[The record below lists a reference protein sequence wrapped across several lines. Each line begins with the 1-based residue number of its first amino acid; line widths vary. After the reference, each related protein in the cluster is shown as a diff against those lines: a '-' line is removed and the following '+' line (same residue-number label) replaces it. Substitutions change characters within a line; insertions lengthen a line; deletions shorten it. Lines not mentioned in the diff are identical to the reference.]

1 MPVNDPFGPSV
12 YVPDL
17 NTGAGSASQG
27 WATGIS
33 NLAKGLFPD
42 PNSLADARY
51 KNTQT
56 QLLNTQAAARSNL
69 AGFFAN
75 PNAAADPNNRAQIYS
90 WMTTLPADEQNAWH
104 NNLAGVIQNVPS
116 MTQAQR
122 DQYNAGA
129 GMVPAGNTPSGFNAQ
144 LQNQVNTATIGANAQ
159 RDVAGINQTN
169 ENYRWGN
176 TPAPAT
182 SSGQGNA
189 GPAGPV
195 LATPNQVNAAPPGTY
210 MPNYQNPADTAT
222 VLGGR
227 GAQQAPPSHG
237 VSPPPA
243 ATQPQTGSQGGPATT
258 TNPAPTNTDTPA
270 GAASTNLTAA
280 GQRGQLPT
288 NQAKEGLD
296 FAIDTKAAEVY
307 GKPGWFGLSS
317 KAAGANDPDRYRLSP
332 DLKAQV
338 ATRANQLMLSPAT
351 KGTFGSVDAAVNQ
364 AWNDVIEPLRA
375 SGKLDTSRHML
386 GGGQPEIHQTGPATP
401 TTPMAPAPAPAPP
414 APAPPATTPPA
425 ATPVAPSGT
434 SALPKPA
441 PATPPVRYTAPA
453 PAAAKPAAAKPA
465 GGGSSGAI
473 QPGAVWGNRVYTSG
487 DPNNAANW
495 GVATAAQIATARKN
509 GNYRQ

>member
-56 QLLNTQAAARSNL
+56 QLLNTQATARSNL
-69 AGFFAN
+69 ATIFAN

-159 RDVAGINQTN
+159 RDVAGINQGG

-176 TPAPAT
+176 TPLPAT

-189 GPAGPV
+189 GPAGPTIT
-195 LATPNQVNAAPPGTY
+195 TPNQVNASPPGTY
-210 MPNYQNPADTAT
+210 MPSYQDPASTAT

-227 GAQQAPPSHG
+227 GAQQGAPPASHG

-258 TNPAPTNTDTPA
+258 TNPAPTNPDTPA

-280 GQRGQLPT
+280 GQRGQVPT
-288 NQAKEGLD
+288 NPDKDSLD
-296 FAIDTKAAEVY
+296 FAVDRKAAEAY
-307 GKPGWFGLSS
+307 GQPGRLFGSN
-317 KAAGANDPDRYRLSP
+317 KADVSDPNRYRLSD
-332 DLKAQV
+332 DLKNQV
-338 ATRANQLMLSPAT
+338 TNRANQLRLSPAT
-351 KGTFGSVDAAVNQ
+351 KGTYGSVDSAVNQ
-364 AWNDVIEPLRA
+364 AWNEIIEPLRA
-375 SGKLDTSRHML
+375 AGKLDTNRHMW
-386 GGGQPEIHQTGPATP
+386 GGGQPEIYQTGPVTP
-401 TTPMAPAPAPAPP
+401 TTPMAPSTTAPP
-414 APAPPATTPPA
+414 AAAPPA

-453 PAAAKPAAAKPA
+453 PAAAKPAAPAAKSP

>member
-56 QLLNTQAAARSNL
+56 QLLNTQATARSNL
-69 AGFFAN
+69 ATIFAN

-159 RDVAGINQTN
+159 RDVAGINQGGDT
-169 ENYRWGN
+169 YRWGN
-176 TPAPAT
+176 TPGPAT

-195 LATPNQVNAAPPGTY
+195 LATPNQINAAPPGTY

-280 GQRGQLPT
+280 GQRGQVP
-288 NQAKEGLD
+288 NNPDKDSLD
-296 FAIDTKAAEVY
+296 FAVDR
-307 GKPGWFGLSS
+307 
-317 KAAGANDPDRYRLSP
+317 KAAGTYGQPGRFFGSNKADVSDPNRYRLSD
-332 DLKAQV
+332 DLKNQV
-338 ATRANQLMLSPAT
+338 TNRANQLRLSPAT
-351 KGTFGSVDAAVNQ
+351 KGTFSSVDAAVNQ
-364 AWNDVIEPLRA
+364 AWNEIIEPLKA
-375 SGKLDTSRHML
+375 AGKLDTTRHMM
-386 GGGQPEIHQTGPATP
+386 GGGQPEIYQTGPATP
-401 TTPMAPAPAPAPP
+401 TTPMVPAPAPA
-414 APAPPATTPPA
+414 PA

-441 PATPPVRYTAPA
+441 PTTPPVRYTAPA
-453 PAAAKPAAAKPA
+453 PAAAKPAAPAAKSP